1 MPRLVLSLKIGLLAA
16 VLLVTPAAAQEYPP
30 QGEEIFLSD
39 VSLVPGE
46 SFTVSGAGWT
56 PGSTVDLRV
65 NPPLGTATV
74 AADGTFAVGVTLP
87 ADTPCGAGAVTGSN
101 GPDEWDSVA
110 IDVVCGAAALAA
122 TGGDLTVGATLAAVL
137 LALGAFLVY
146 RSRRRP
152 TLAAPTAQPPSDTP
166 SSAPTP

>member
-1 MPRLVLSLKIGLLAA
+1 MPRLLLILKMALLAA
-16 VLLVTPAAAQEYPP
+16 VLVVTPAAAQEYPP

-101 GPDEWDSVA
+101 GSDEWDSVG
-110 IDVVCGAAALAA
+110 IDVVCGAAGLAA
-122 TGGDLTVGATLAAVL
+122 TGGDVTVGAALAAVL
-137 LALGAFLVY
+137 LALGGFLVY

-152 TLAAPTAQPPSDTP
+152 TLSAPGAQPPGDTAG
-166 SSAPTP
+166 SAPAP